1 MVYDL
6 ETIDSFFFRFSGTEK
21 VCSNRERD
29 MLLLRSSANILLI
42 VASAKLAAILVSSYV
57 LAVPPRFATGKEMPR
72 FADQDFAPPSDL
84 WRLATM
90 SSNQIDE
97 MINDNITT

>member
-21 VCSNRERD
+21 ECCERD

-42 VASAKLAAILVSSYV
+42 VVSAKLAAILVTSYK
-57 LAVPPRFATGKEMPR
+57 LAVPPRFATGKEVPR
-72 FADQDFAPPSDL
+72 TADQDFAPPSDL

-97 MINDNITT
+97 MSNDNITT